1 MDAATRKQLFLA
13 VTRIHEHFR
22 CTIIFVTHD
31 FVEARLLAHRVG
43 ILLNGELKAVVSSDR
58 LTDEHYCEEV
68 EQFLGR
74 E

>member
-1 MDAATRKQLFLA
+1 MIR
-13 VTRIHEHFR
+13 
-22 CTIIFVTHD
+22 
-31 FVEARLLAHRVG
+31 RLLAHRVG

-58 LTDEHYCEEV
+58 LMDEHYCEEV